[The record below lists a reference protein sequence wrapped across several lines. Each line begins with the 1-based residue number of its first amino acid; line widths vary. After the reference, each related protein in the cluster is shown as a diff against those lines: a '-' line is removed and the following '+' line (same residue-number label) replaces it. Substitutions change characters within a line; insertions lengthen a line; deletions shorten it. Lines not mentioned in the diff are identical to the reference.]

1 MPLNALPPV
10 LPGIYPGAGQAS
22 LLRANSQQF
31 LIQNLAKATLV
42 GQASIAVQLERIKMS
57 YYYPFGVSIQVW
69 FTDVNGVAAAP
80 GAFEVDA
87 QTSDNDVQYSDAQ
100 GLTAVNSTSQAG
112 RIELPWLWAKFIR
125 VRVPTLTNA
134 VFANVLVTR

>member
-1 MPLNALPPV
+1 MLAALPPV
-10 LPGIYPGAGQAS
+10 TPGIYPGAGQAS

-31 LIQNLAKATLV
+31 LFRQQAIVA

-57 YYYPFGVSIQVW
+57 YFYPFGCSIQIW
-69 FTDVNGVAAAP
+69 FTDTNGVAAAP

-87 QTSDNDVQYSDAQ
+87 QLSDNDVQYADGQ

-112 RIELPWLWAKFIR
+112 RIELPWLWSKFIR
-125 VRVPTLTNA
+125 VRVATLTNV
-134 VFANVLVTR
+134 VFTNVLVTR